1 MAYRRWAVKAD
12 RILFFLAVVVVSF
25 GLEQALAETLVL
37 NVGFRQMTIQD
48 PFSKEPF
55 PVSIWYPTAM
65 KAKIAMVGPY
75 EMEIAPGAPVA
86 EGKFGLIVISHGS
99 GGGSLNHRDL
109 AIYLA
114 AHGYVVAAP
123 EHPKDN
129 YRDMTGVGSYEV
141 WAGRPRQISATIDAL
156 LGGQVF
162 GLNINQDRIGV
173 VGHSAGGYTALA
185 VIGGKADM
193 TNLLR
198 HCKDHPDDAEFC
210 SYGGART
217 RQAGSQ
223 IPTPTAIPDMPDRR
237 IKAAVAMAPV
247 GALFDELSFERVTIP
262 VRIYCADR
270 DTLLPC
276 RYHAE
281 KIYKSLS
288 REAEYVVLPNAG
300 HFSFI
305 APFPESIKGQ
315 VGEAAQDPDGF
326 NRAAMHAKLNP
337 DILDFF
343 DRKLK

>member
-1 MAYRRWAVKAD
+1 
-12 RILFFLAVVVVSF
+12 
-25 GLEQALAETLVL
+25 
-37 NVGFRQMTIQD
+37 
-48 PFSKEPF
+48 
-55 PVSIWYPTAM
+55 
-65 KAKIAMVGPY
+65 
-75 EMEIAPGAPVA
+75 
-86 EGKFGLIVISHGS
+86 
-99 GGGSLNHRDL
+99 LNHRDL
-109 AIYLA
+109 AIHLA

-129 YRDMTGVGSYEV
+129 YRDKSGVGSYEV
-141 WAGRPRQISATIDAL
+141 WAGRPRQISASIDAL
-156 LGGQVF
+156 LGDQAI

-198 HCKDHPDDAEFC
+198 HCKDHPDDVGFC
-210 SYGGART
+210 SYGGARA
-217 RQAGSQ
+217 RQAASQ
-223 IPTPTAIPDMPDRR
+223 LPTTTAIPDMPDRR

-247 GALFDELSFERVTIP
+247 GALFDASSFERVNIP
-262 VRIYCADR
+262 VRIYCAGR

-288 REAEYVVLPNAG
+288 RAGEYVVLQNAG

-315 VGEAAQDPDGF
+315 AGEAAQDPDGF
-326 NRAAMHAKLNP
+326 DRAAMHAKLNP
-337 DILDFF
+337 EILDFF